1 MSVDNHPPRHTSV
14 HNFKNPDSLNIYR
27 QGSKRS
33 LIHKL
38 IYPYFNAYSIQE
50 LRAIILMKEKPIT
63 GYLTRKEYKKLLAQ
77 RERIE
82 EYLAIENHLSQEQL
96 NNNNTENS
104 L

>member
-27 QGSKRS
+27 QGSTRG
-33 LIHKL
+33 LIHRL
-38 IYPYFNAYSIQE
+38 IYPHFNAYTIVE

-63 GYLTRKEYKKLLAQ
+63 GYLTRKEYKNCLAQ

-82 EYLAIENHLSQEQL
+82 QFLEQEKLEKENKEK
-96 NNNNTENS
+96 S